1 TPSEPAVNRWMRVA
15 GRVLLD
21 TNIVIALFAAEPEV
35 LARLQQQSAV
45 YLSVPVLGE
54 LRYGAMASS
63 RVEQNL
69 WKLDELAQSV
79 SVLACDVHT
88 ADFYARAKAGLR
100 SKGRPIPENDV
111 WIAAIA
117 LQHGLTLATRD
128 NHFEYVNGLS
138 LELW

>member
-1 TPSEPAVNRWMRVA
+1 MA
-15 GRVLLD
+15 GKVLLD
-21 TNIVIALFAAEPEV
+21 TNLVIALFAGEPEV

-45 YLSVPVLGE
+45 FLSVPVLGE
-54 LRYGAMASS
+54 LRYGAVAST

-69 WKLDELAQSV
+69 RKLDQLAHAV
-79 SVLACDVHT
+79 PVLICDERT
-88 ADFYARAKAGLR
+88 ADFYARTKAGLR

-117 LQHGLTLATRD
+117 LQHGLTLVTRD
-128 NHFEYVNGLS
+128 SHFEYVAGLN